1 MKKELIKQDFNQV
14 YTIIDIHRT
23 RAFQEINNN
32 SLMIAWNVGGY
43 VSAKIKSSEWETM
56 LLPSFLNISVQEI
69 QA

>member
-43 VSAKIKSSEWETM
+43 VSFDASLSNSIYGNSTT
-56 LLPSFLNISVQEI
+56 V
-69 QA
+69 